1 MESIAAIIGAP
12 IILFMIFVA
21 PLWVI
26 MHYRSQRKISQGLSE
41 EELVQLQ
48 ELAQQAERMRDRI
61 ATLES
66 ILDAESPKWRDRV

>member
-26 MHYRSQRKISQGLSE
+26 MHYRSQRKINQGLSE

>member
-48 ELAQQAERMRDRI
+48 ELAQQAEQMRDRI